1 MIQLWSTLFTGQTHA
16 HIQAAD
22 EVLLDTQ
29 PGTVATL
36 KLDGVLRVREGYTL
50 MGVAV
55 SGDGVLR
62 PELESVAES
71 NAISARQIRLALN
84 QTGLRDAVEA
94 AVAAG
99 DRDLSDWWEYSTEVH
114 RDNPMVEGM
123 IQALG
128 IPAEQADAL
137 WALGKGL

>member
-1 MIQLWSTLFTGQTHA
+1 MMQLWSALFLGQTHA
-16 HIQAAD
+16 HIAAGD

-36 KLDGVLRVREGYTL
+36 QLDGVLRVRDGFTL

-55 SGDGVLR
+55 SGNGVLR
-62 PELESVAES
+62 PELAAADTST
-71 NAISARQIRLALN
+71 AISARQIRLALN
-84 QTGLRDAVEA
+84 QAGLRDAVEA

-99 DRDLSDWWEYSTEVH
+99 DRDLRDWWEYSIDVH
-114 RDNPMVEGM
+114 RDHPMVEGM

-128 IPAEQADAL
+128 ITAAQADAL
-137 WALGKGL
+137 WDLGRGL